1 MDIAHES
8 YDAIVIGAGGAGLR
22 AALALSESGK
32 KVAVLTK
39 VFATRSHTVAAQGG
53 INAALSNADPDDHW
67 KYHFYDTVKGSDYLG
82 DQNAIEY
89 MCKEAPRA
97 IIELE
102 HWGMPFSRDEQGK
115 IYQRAFGG
123 QSRHYGQSKVKRTC
137 AVSDRTGHALLHTLY
152 QQNVAHKSVFFHEW
166 FALELVKNAKN
177 DIVGVVA
184 INIADGQKKFFSA
197 RHTILATG
205 GAGRIY
211 QQSTNA
217 YICTGDGLAMAWR
230 QGIGLQDMEMWQFHP
245 TGLYGTGILIS
256 EGTRG
261 EGGRLVNA
269 KGEYFM
275 KNYSSNADL
284 ACRDI
289 VARSSVQEI
298 MAGRGCGKNKDHVYL
313 DLRELSEEVFRDKLP
328 GIREI
333 AKVYVGIDPKDEL
346 LPVVPT
352 VHYLMGGI
360 PTNEHGQVIQ
370 HKSGQDDVIKGLY
383 AVGECACVSVHG
395 ANRLGANSLLDLVVF
410 GRAVGKKV
418 LSDFDALGV
427 EVTYTEKDIQSA
439 LSIFEQFSERKSGLP
454 HATVRKMMQEIV
466 QQDFGVYREEE
477 KMQDGLKKLESLAL
491 SFRKRG
497 FFEDRSEVF
506 NTNRIETLETLN
518 LLDSAISTA
527 KAALFRQE
535 SRGAH
540 SRVDY
545 QQRDDENWLCHSM
558 VYQDQDSVKRP
569 INRATKEVEPMAL
582 EERD

>member
-1 MDIAHES
+1 MDIAQEEF
-8 YDAIVIGAGGAGLR
+8 DAIVIGAGGAGLR

-32 KVAVLTK
+32 KVAVLSK

-89 MCKEAPRA
+89 MCREAPRA

-102 HWGMPFSRDEQGK
+102 HWGMPFSRDENGK

-123 QSRHYGQSKVKRTC
+123 QSRHYGKEKVKRTC

-152 QQNVAHKSVFFHEW
+152 QQNVAHRSVFYHEW
-166 FALELVKNAKN
+166 FALDLVKNAKG

-184 INIADGQKKFFSA
+184 MDIATGQKKFLAA

-217 YICTGDGLAMAWR
+217 YICTGDGLGMAWR

-269 KGEYFM
+269 EGHYFM
-275 KNYSSNADL
+275 KGYSANADL

-298 MAGRGCGKNKDHVYL
+298 QAGRGCGKHKDHVHL
-313 DLRELSEEVFRDKLP
+313 DLRELSEETFRDKIP

-333 AKVYVGIDPKDEL
+333 AKVYVGIDPKEEL

-360 PTNEHGQVIQ
+360 PTNEYGQVVHYQ
-370 HKSGQDDVIKGLY
+370 SGQDQVVRGLY

-410 GRAVGKKV
+410 GRAAGQKV
-418 LSDFDALGV
+418 VNEFDELGV
-427 EVTYTEKDIQSA
+427 ELTYVDSDIAQAMDTYQNLAS
-439 LSIFEQFSERKSGLP
+439 RKSGIP
-454 HATVRKMMQEIV
+454 HSSIRKMMQKTMQE
-466 QQDFGVYREEE
+466 DFGVYREES
-477 KMQDGLKKLESLAL
+477 KMVEGLKSLESLSQ
-491 SFRKRG
+491 SFKDKA
-497 FFEDRSEVF
+497 FFEDKSDVF
-506 NTNRIETLETLN
+506 NTNRVETLETLN

-527 KAALFRQE
+527 KAAIFRKE

-545 QQRDDENWLCHSM
+545 SERNDEDWLCHSV
-558 VYQDQDSVKRP
+558 VYQDRDAMKRK
-569 INRATKEVEPMAL
+569 INRVTKEVEPMAL